1 MIGDQD
7 RRAIETAMDRLSQ
20 VFGDGDHLQAN
31 TTRAL
36 RIFEGSGLP
45 CSQFQQA
52 MRAAYSATFHRM
64 ADAKR
69 PRLER
74 RMAYWFACLED
85 QCQRLTHGMT
95 ASEATQLSQ
104 CHPGGSAADS
114 KDAGSQR
121 GAPR

>member
-7 RRAIETAMDRLSQ
+7 RRAIELAMDRLSQ
-20 VFGDGDHLQAN
+20 VFGDADHLQAN

-36 RIFEGSGLP
+36 RLFESSGLP

-64 ADAKR
+64 ADSRR
-69 PRLER
+69 PRLAR

-85 QCQRLTHGMT
+85 QCGRFTHGLT
-95 ASEATQLSQ
+95 AGEAMRRYSA
-104 CHPGGSAADS
+104 PGGPGAGS
-114 KDAGSQR
+114 KDASSQR
-121 GAPR
+121 EAAR